1 LLEVRVV
8 VETAGLTRRF
18 GSVVAV
24 ADLTVELPEGAVIGL
39 VGPNGSG
46 KSTLIRMLLGLIRP
60 TSGSAR
66 ILGSSIAEPQRYAGL
81 VGALIENPAYLPG
94 LSARANLL
102 SVARL
107 RGLDVDRVDEVLDVV
122 GLTGRDRE
130 PMKGFSL
137 GMKQRLGIACALLPD
152 PKLLI
157 LDEPTNGLDPAGI
170 VEIRDL
176 LQELGRAGRTVIV
189 SSHLLSEIEGIC
201 GYLVIIRFG
210 VLMYAGPMA
219 DLLTRAQAR
228 IQVAPERDADAA
240 GLERALMHAGWDV
253 RVDDTGGLQVL
264 AAKESAAA
272 VNRTATAAGYTLA
285 GLTVTHDSLESIF
298 LQMTGR
304 EVDLSASGAA
314 AFSPDHPERGI

>member
-1 LLEVRVV
+1 MREVRVV

-24 ADLTVELPEGAVIGL
+24 ADLTVALPEGAVIGL

-60 TSGSAR
+60 TSGSAQ
-66 ILGSSIAEPQRYAGL
+66 ILGSPIAHPQRYAGS
-81 VGALIENPAYLPG
+81 VGALIENPAFLPG

-107 RGLDVDRVDEVLDVV
+107 RGLHAARVDEVLDVV

-130 PMKGFSL
+130 PVKGFSL

-152 PKLLI
+152 PQLLI

-176 LQELGRAGRTVIV
+176 LQGLGRAGRTVIV

-201 GYLVIIRFG
+201 SYLVIIRFG

-228 IQVAPERDADAA
+228 IRVAPERDVDAG
-240 GLERALMHAGWDV
+240 GLEHALAQAGWDV
-253 RVDDTGGLQVL
+253 RTDNAGGLQVL

-272 VNRTATAAGYTLA
+272 VNRAASAAGYTLA
-285 GLTVTHDSLESIF
+285 SLTVTHDSLESIF
-298 LQMTGR
+298 LEMTGS
-304 EVDLSASGAA
+304 EADLSASRAT
-314 AFSPDHPERGI
+314 AFSPSSPKRRI